1 MCVLGSA
8 GSAALSSPQI
18 RAHGKSTTQVT
29 EAVEEGHLDGSVL
42 TAQGSSWDCRP
53 HSETELVQ
61 RAGEAAPASA
71 EKPEPEVSGEQQSS
85 D

>member
-42 TAQGSSWDCRP
+42 TAQGS
-53 HSETELVQ
+53 ETEFVQ